1 MIAQIETKTQ
11 YGKDTVTGINV
22 MAEEGDQYPAF
33 AHSVQDAVEWLKT
46 FPLYEG
52 ATIEDLSDGRVMVF
66 SQWRERDAVFDA
78 LFVESD
84 MVKAKYERSLVVIFP
99 RNTIYESTGYQ
110 GYKAE

>member
-1 MIAQIETKTQ
+1 MIAQIEIKTQ
-11 YGKDTVTGINV
+11 YGNDTIAGINAT
-22 MAEEGDQYPAF
+22 AEAGDQYPAF

-52 ATIEDLSDGRVMVF
+52 ATIEYLSDGRVMVF

-84 MVKAKYERSLVVIFP
+84 VMKAKYERSFVVIFP
-99 RNTIYESTGYQ
+99 RNTIYENTGFQ